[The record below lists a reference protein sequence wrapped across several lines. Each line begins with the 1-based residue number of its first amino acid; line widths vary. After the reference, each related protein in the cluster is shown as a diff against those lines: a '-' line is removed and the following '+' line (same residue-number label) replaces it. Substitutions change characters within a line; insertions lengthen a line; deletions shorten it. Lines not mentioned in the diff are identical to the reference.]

1 MSRAS
6 DTQPPTSQFRAASRR
21 RLSERDLLDLQRL
34 TIALEHAG
42 ASAFERF
49 GVMVHLVHPAQ
60 VADKRRQ
67 AGGPLPSV
75 GGGDQRQD
83 LPAHDKP
90 TRSPRRQRR
99 YDRGQQLA
107 VQRKLKKNPA
117 HVVGRQQ
124 PGAGLQPAGM
134 STAEVDDVPN
144 VAATASA
151 DAAIAA
157 LPAQELLHPQQLQ
170 QHPGSGES
178 MVLGLAQPLQ
188 AVREKR
194 SAPSTPPRVHGEG
207 A

>member
-99 YDRGQQLA
+99 YERGQLLA
-107 VQRKLKKNPA
+107 VQRREHKNTPHSHESERA
-117 HVVGRQQ
+117 AEQSSSGVQ
-124 PGAGLQPAGM
+124 PTGASIEQ
-134 STAEVDDVPN
+134 VDSVPS
-144 VAATASA
+144 VAAPALAGAT
-151 DAAIAA
+151 IAA
-157 LPAQELLHPQQLQ
+157 TQSQQLPSQQQLQ
-170 QHPGSGES
+170 QHSDSGVS
-178 MVLGLAQPLQ
+178 RLLVLEQPSQ
-188 AVREKR
+188 AV
-194 SAPSTPPRVHGEG
+194 SC
-207 A
+207 